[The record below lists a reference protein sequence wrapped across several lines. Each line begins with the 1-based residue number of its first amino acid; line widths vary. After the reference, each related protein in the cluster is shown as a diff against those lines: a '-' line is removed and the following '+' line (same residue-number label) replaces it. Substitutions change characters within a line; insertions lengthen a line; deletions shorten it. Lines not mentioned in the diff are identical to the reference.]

1 MTEIW
6 ASAVNNSVEA
16 IEQQAERAEAAG
28 FDGLFYSDS
37 QNIRLECWVALAV
50 AAKVT
55 SRLKL
60 GTFVTNPVTRHP
72 AVTASA
78 AATLQAVSGGRVV
91 LGVGRGD
98 SALAYLGYGPVPLA
112 RFGRYLERVQAYL
125 RGEEV
130 PFDPDDA
137 PGLPELDSLGYAKVP
152 AASKIRWLPGSQP
165 KVPVDVAGSG
175 PKVIALAARLADG
188 VTFAVGADVQRLTSM
203 LDIARSAR
211 QPAGLGMESF
221 STAALLNVVVHPDR
235 DVAREMIAGAVAS
248 MGRWSVMQS
257 RGTASVPDAQARAE
271 FLAARASYDMTRH
284 MESGTSHAAAVTP
297 ELIDRFGIAGP
308 PEYCIERIREV
319 QKLGFDRLVIPG
331 QLMGGDPDRE
341 VARHLLLEEV
351 LPNIR

>member
-6 ASAVNNSVEA
+6 ASAVNNSVDA

-37 QNIRLECWVALAV
+37 QNIRMECWVALTV

-78 AATLQAVSGGRVV
+78 AATLQEVARRPVV

-112 RFGRYLERVQAYL
+112 RFATYLERLQAYL
-125 RGEEV
+125 RGDEV
-130 PFDPDDA
+130 AFDPADA
-137 PGLPELDSLGYAKVP
+137 PGLPGLDTLGYAKVP
-152 AASKIRWLPGSQP
+152 TASKIRWLPASQP
-165 KVPVDVAGSG
+165 KVAVDVAGSG
-175 PKVIALAARLADG
+175 PKVIALSARLADG
-188 VTFAVGADVQRLTSM
+188 VTFAVGADMQRLTSM
-203 LDIARSAR
+203 IDLARSAR
-211 QPAGLGMESF
+211 QAAGLSLESF
-221 STAALLNVVVHPDR
+221 SLAAVLNVVVHPDR
-235 DVAREMIAGAVAS
+235 EVARQMAAGAVAS

-257 RGTASVPDAQARAE
+257 RGTVAVPDAQSRAE
-271 FLAARASYDMTRH
+271 FLAARAAYDMTRH

-297 ELIDRFGIAGP
+297 DVIDRFGIAGP
-308 PEYCIERIREV
+308 PDYCIERIREV
-319 QKLGFDRLVIPG
+319 QKLGFDRLVLPG
-331 QLMGGDPDRE
+331 QLAEGDAARE
-341 VARHLLLEEV
+341 VSRNLLLNEV

>member
-6 ASAVNNSVEA
+6 ASAVNSTVGA
-16 IEQQAERAEAAG
+16 IERQAERAEAAG
-28 FDGLFYSDS
+28 FDGLYYSDS
-37 QNIRLECWVALAV
+37 QNIRLECWVALTV

-78 AATLQAVSGGRVV
+78 AATLQEVSGGRVV

-98 SALAYLGYGPVPLA
+98 SALAHLGFGPVPLG
-112 RFGRYLERVQAYL
+112 RFGRYLERLQAYL
-125 RGEEV
+125 RGEAV

-137 PGLPELDSLGYAKVP
+137 PGLPPLGSLGYATVP
-152 AASKIRWLPGSQP
+152 GASAIRWLPASQP

-175 PKVIALAARLADG
+175 PKIVALAARLGDG
-188 VTFAVGADVQRLTSM
+188 VTFAVGADLERLAAM

-211 QPAGLGMESF
+211 RTAGLGTSSF
-221 STAALLNVVVHPDR
+221 STGALLNVAAHPDR
-235 DVAREMIAGAVAS
+235 EEARRLIASAVAS

-257 RGTASVPDAQARAE
+257 RGTTIPDPGMRTE
-271 FLAARASYDMTRH
+271 LLAARAAYDMTRH
-284 MESGTSHAAAVTP
+284 MEAGTSHAAAISP

-308 PEYCIERIREV
+308 PDECVERIRAVRE
-319 QKLGFDRLVIPG
+319 LGFDRLVIPG
-331 QLMGGDPDRE
+331 QLLGEDP
-341 VARHLLLEEV
+341 ARALARRLLVDEV

>member
-6 ASAVNNSVEA
+6 ASAVNNTVDA
-16 IEQQAERAEAAG
+16 IEQQAEHAEAAG

-55 SRLKL
+55 SRIRL
-60 GTFVTNPVTRHP
+60 GTFVTNPITRHP

-78 AATLQAVSGGRVV
+78 AATLQEVSRGRVV

-98 SALAYLGYGPVPLA
+98 SALAYLGYGPAPLA
-112 RFGRYLERVQAYL
+112 YFAEYLHRLQAYL

-130 PFDPDDA
+130 AFSPADA
-137 PGLPELDSLGYAKVP
+137 PGLPDLASLGYQRVP
-152 AASKIRWLPGSQP
+152 TASKIRWLPGSQA
-165 KVPVDVAGSG
+165 KVPVNVAGSG

-188 VTFAVGADVQRLTSM
+188 VTFAVGADTGRLTAM
-203 LDIARSAR
+203 IDIVRSAR
-211 QPAGLGMESF
+211 QAAGLEFGSF
-221 STAALLNVVVHPDR
+221 STAAVLNVVVHPDR

-248 MGRWSVMQS
+248 SGRWSVMQS
-257 RGTASVPDAQARAE
+257 RGTAAVRDDNDRAE

-284 MESGTSHAAAVTP
+284 MESGSSHAAAVST

-308 PEYCIERIREV
+308 PDYCVERIREV
-319 QKLGFDRLVIPG
+319 QRLGFDRLVLPG
-331 QLMGGDPDRE
+331 QLAAGDPDRE
-341 VARHLLLEEV
+341 LARTLLVKEV
-351 LPNIR
+351 LPHIR